1 MFAPRLASS
10 LLVTVLLA
18 LASHDAV
25 GATIYKC
32 FDRSLGV
39 LYTDQPCR
47 GEALD
52 IQAGNP
58 DPAALAEL
66 AREREA
72 LSQSMAQRI
81 TDNRR
86 VANERDF
93 AYYGGPVPDV
103 ATPSAYVDVGYP
115 GYYGYAVAPYATNK
129 GPWRDGKA
137 AAERRERAR
146 TVPNPPPGLP
156 RR

>member
-1 MFAPRLASS
+1 MVAPRLAPS
-10 LLVTVLLA
+10 LLLAALLA
-18 LASHDAV
+18 LACGTAV

-32 FDRSLGV
+32 FDQSLGV

-52 IQAGNP
+52 IQAGAP
-58 DPAALAEL
+58 DPAAVAEL

-72 LSQSMAQRI
+72 LSRSMAQRI

-86 VANERDF
+86 TANERDF

-103 ATPSAYVDVGYP
+103 ATPAAYVDVGYP
-115 GYYGYAVAPYATNK
+115 GYYGFGVAPYATDK
-129 GPWRDGKA
+129 GPRRDGKA